1 MKAVQQKSGRWQARY
16 IDHYEYING
25 KKKPVLG
32 CVTEDT
38 EKKAINAATKLQN
51 AGKAT
56 VKMCV
61 GESIDKYIALK
72 APVLS
77 PSTLKGYKALQ
88 KHAYTSISSLTLSEA
103 TGAALQAW
111 VSEYS
116 ADHSPK
122 AVRNAYALLS
132 ASVKMF
138 ERSADMTVTLPQPS
152 PPKLYTPTDEDVK
165 NLLTYISG
173 TELEKAVILA
183 ALGTLRRGEVCALLF
198 DDIVGNT
205 VTVSKSMVELSG
217 GGTAVKAPKTPQSIR
232 TITLPPEA
240 IKRLTHGLASGERV
254 VKMTPTAISNAFP
267 DALKA
272 CGLPSFRF
280 QDLRA
285 YAASVRHALGVP
297 DQYIMASGGWKSDRV
312 LKQIYRRTMSDKTD
326 TFNEI
331 VNAHF
336 DNLLE

>member
-1 MKAVQQKSGRWQARY
+1 MKAVKQKSGRWQARY
-16 IDHYEYING
+16 IDHYEYVNG
-25 KKKPVLG
+25 KKVPKLG

-38 EKKAINAATKLQN
+38 EARAVNAAKKLQN
-51 AGKAT
+51 EGKT
-56 VKMCV
+56 RVKMCV
-61 GESIDKYIALK
+61 GEAIDKYIALK
-72 APVLS
+72 AAVLS
-77 PSTLKGYKALQ
+77 PSTLRGYRALQ
-88 KHAYTSISSLTLSEA
+88 KHAYASILPVTLSEA
-103 TGAALQAW
+103 KGARLQAW

-116 ADHSPK
+116 ASHSPK

-138 ERSADMTVTLPQPS
+138 DRTVDLSVTLPQPVT
-152 PPKLYTPTDEDVK
+152 PELYTPTDEDVK
-165 NLLTYISG
+165 NLLTSISG

-183 ALGTLRRGEVCALLF
+183 ALGTLRRGEVCALLY
-198 DDIVGNT
+198 DDIAGNT
-205 VTVSKSMVELSG
+205 VTVNKSMVELSG
-217 GGTAVKAPKTPQSIR
+217 GGTAVKAPKTPQSVR

-240 IKRLTHGLASGERV
+240 INRLTHGLKSGDRV
-254 VKMTPTAISNAFP
+254 VNMTPTAISNAFP

-280 QDLRA
+280 HDLRA

-326 TFNEI
+326 TFNTV
-331 VNAHF
+331 VNNHF
-336 DNLLE
+336 GNLLE

>member
-25 KKKPVLG
+25 KKRPVLG

-38 EKKAINAATKLQN
+38 ERKAISAATRLQN

-61 GESIDKYIALK
+61 GEAINRYIALK

-88 KHAYTSISSLTLSEA
+88 KHAYASISSMTLSEA

-116 ADHSPK
+116 ADRSPK

-132 ASVKMF
+132 ASVRMF
-138 ERSADMTVTLPQPS
+138 ERSADMTVTLPQPA

-205 VTVSKSMVELSG
+205 VTINKSMVELSG
-217 GGTAVKAPKTPQSIR
+217 GGTAIKAPKTPQSIR
-232 TITLPPEA
+232 SITLPPEA
-240 IKRLTHGLASGERV
+240 IKRLTHGLASGDRV

-272 CGLPSFRF
+272 RGLPSFRF
-280 QDLRA
+280 HDLRA

-336 DNLLE
+336 DNLLK